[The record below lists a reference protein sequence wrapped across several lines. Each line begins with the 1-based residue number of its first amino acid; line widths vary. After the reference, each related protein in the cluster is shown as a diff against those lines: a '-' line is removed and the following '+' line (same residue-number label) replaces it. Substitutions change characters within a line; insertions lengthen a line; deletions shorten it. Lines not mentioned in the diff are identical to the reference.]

1 MLLKY
6 FFLKLII
13 HVTGCCAVGFHI
25 GAILKRN
32 KAIGKIT
39 EKQFHF
45 KQRHII
51 YFSLNNRL
59 SNTIVM
65 HSFIIKGGYIITNI
79 GFVTDRLRK

>member
-1 MLLKY
+1 MR
-6 FFLKLII
+6 
-13 HVTGCCAVGFHI
+13 
-25 GAILKRN
+25 ILKRN

-51 YFSLNNRL
+51 YLLIIKKINIYRL
-59 SNTIVM
+59 SNTIGM